1 VRPSHLYGNVY
12 LYLEQLES
20 DIQQSPRSTL
30 QAVRIRT
37 HSATS
42 WSIHGI
48 YIWPSLLYAHT
59 ISSVHVVLHVLVFL
73 TTIPSTFE
81 DVYHQRVGIA
91 GLHYL
96 ALGIGLVIPSQ
107 INARLMDRIYTLL
120 KARNGG
126 VGKPEFRLRAYR
138 SSFVRPKT
146 HFLVL

>member
-1 VRPSHLYGNVY
+1 MRPSHLYGNVC
-12 LYLEQLES
+12 LHLEQLES
-20 DIQQSPRSTL
+20 HIQQSPRSTL
-30 QAVRIRT
+30 QAVLLRT
-37 HSATS
+37 HSSTS
-42 WSIHGI
+42 RSLHGI
-48 YIWPSLLYAHT
+48 SIWSPLSYAHR
-59 ISSVHVVLHVLVFL
+59 ISSVYAALHVLVFL
-73 TTIPSTFE
+73 TTIPATFQ

-120 KARNGG
+120 KVRNGG

-138 SSFVRPKT
+138 GFFVDQIT